1 MVKFSVSFS
10 HLGKKPE
17 GWSTEKGIQRTPSP
31 RTIADSRERHSSKQE
46 HEWQSAHRTV
56 RTRGPLFVDSKN
68 RHLRDSLPLI
78 QGNRMYPEKRSL
90 NPDTQCLFLHSI
102 YKHYTLTKVSSWVS
116 HSMLISPVSS
126 PLIQN
131 DPTPKWSIF
140 SNIIFSSKIDK
151 KHWKQASHK
160 KNLDQNKLTKRYQD
174 SEGRKRWTLV
184 NDKIHPWKRTG
195 CQILQGA
202 GNRLECI
209 TFENMILGIIY
220 LTGGKSK

>member
-1 MVKFSVSFS
+1 MYPKLIKADRGTAGLAEGSPWEIGQSGLRFLERLRNQRQFTRGIKTWAANSKFIKRVVKFSVSFS

-31 RTIADSRERHSSKQE
+31 RTTADSRERHSSKQE

-116 HSMLISPVSS
+116 HSMLTSPVSS

-131 DPTPKWSIF
+131 DPT
-140 SNIIFSSKIDK
+140 
-151 KHWKQASHK
+151 
-160 KNLDQNKLTKRYQD
+160 QNDL
-174 SEGRKRWTLV
+174 SAP
-184 NDKIHPWKRTG
+184 I
-195 CQILQGA
+195 
-202 GNRLECI
+202 
-209 TFENMILGIIY
+209 
-220 LTGGKSK
+220 